1 MSSRMLNRTDVVEYL
16 AFPKS
21 RNIVIKE
28 MVIFQKLN
36 NLVMNK
42 PLVDFRQNRQ
52 YGDWSKIIVIL
63 RTIQRTIQD

>member
-1 MSSRMLNRTDVVEYL
+1 MLNRTDVVEYL